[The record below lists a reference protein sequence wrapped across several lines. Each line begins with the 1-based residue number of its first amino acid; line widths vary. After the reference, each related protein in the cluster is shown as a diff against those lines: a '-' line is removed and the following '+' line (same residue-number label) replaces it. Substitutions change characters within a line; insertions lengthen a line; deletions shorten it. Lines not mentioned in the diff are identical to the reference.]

1 MDTKRKAELMRN
13 LTISAVI
20 YGGHWV
26 FLLIAMFLPAL
37 ADSKAILLFFLSFL
51 ILMIFQ
57 SKVYDWINETGG
69 PLRLSIR
76 LLISLLTA
84 AVILLIQFSVR
95 LLELS
100 LDPASPP
107 MFFFVDMLYFTVIV
121 FDIFYAL
128 RKLKKSDP
136 C

>member
-26 FLLIAMFLPAL
+26 FLLIVMFFPAL
-37 ADSKAILLFFLSFL
+37 ADSTALLLFFLSFL

-69 PLRLSIR
+69 PLRLSTR

-84 AVILLIQFSVR
+84 AVILLVQFSVR

>member
-26 FLLIAMFLPAL
+26 FLLIVMFFPAL
-37 ADSKAILLFFLSFL
+37 ADSKALLLFFLSFL

-69 PLRLSIR
+69 PLCLSTR

-100 LDPASPP
+100 LDPASAP

>member
-1 MDTKRKAELMRN
+1 
-13 LTISAVI
+13 
-20 YGGHWV
+20 
-26 FLLIAMFLPAL
+26 
-37 ADSKAILLFFLSFL
+37 
-51 ILMIFQ
+51 MIFQ

-69 PLRLSIR
+69 PLRLSTR

-84 AVILLIQFSVR
+84 AVILLVQFSVR

-100 LDPASPP
+100 LDPASAP
-107 MFFFVDMLYFTVIV
+107 MFFFVYMLYFTVIV

>member
-1 MDTKRKAELMRN
+1 
-13 LTISAVI
+13 
-20 YGGHWV
+20 
-26 FLLIAMFLPAL
+26 
-37 ADSKAILLFFLSFL
+37 
-51 ILMIFQ
+51 MIFQ
-57 SKVYDWINETGG
+57 SQVYDWINETGG
-69 PLRLSIR
+69 PLRLSTR

-84 AVILLIQFSVR
+84 AVILLVQFSVR

-100 LDPASPP
+100 LDPASAP

>member
-1 MDTKRKAELMRN
+1 
-13 LTISAVI
+13 
-20 YGGHWV
+20 
-26 FLLIAMFLPAL
+26 
-37 ADSKAILLFFLSFL
+37 
-51 ILMIFQ
+51 MIFQ
-57 SKVYDWINETGG
+57 SKVYDWINEAGG
-69 PLRLSIR
+69 PLRLSTR

-84 AVILLIQFSVR
+84 AVILLVQFSVR

-100 LDPASPP
+100 LDPASAP

>member
-1 MDTKRKAELMRN
+1 
-13 LTISAVI
+13 
-20 YGGHWV
+20 
-26 FLLIAMFLPAL
+26 
-37 ADSKAILLFFLSFL
+37 
-51 ILMIFQ
+51 MIFQ

-69 PLRLSIR
+69 PLRLSNR

-84 AVILLIQFSVR
+84 AVILLVQFSVR

-100 LDPASPP
+100 LDPASAP

>member
-1 MDTKRKAELMRN
+1 
-13 LTISAVI
+13 
-20 YGGHWV
+20 
-26 FLLIAMFLPAL
+26 
-37 ADSKAILLFFLSFL
+37 
-51 ILMIFQ
+51 MIFQ
-57 SKVYDWINETGG
+57 SKVYDWINERGG
-69 PLRLSIR
+69 PLRLSTR

-84 AVILLIQFSVR
+84 AVILLVQFSVR

-100 LDPASPP
+100 LDPASAP